1 MDGTGI
7 CYYEGHPSQSKEGAG
22 QGAWAYHK
30 VMKMRMVVTKG
41 RSQIIKMEISDEDG
55 YN

>member
-30 VMKMRMVVTKG
+30 VVEMRMVITYNLPQG
-41 RSQIIKMEISDEDG
+41 EGDEDD